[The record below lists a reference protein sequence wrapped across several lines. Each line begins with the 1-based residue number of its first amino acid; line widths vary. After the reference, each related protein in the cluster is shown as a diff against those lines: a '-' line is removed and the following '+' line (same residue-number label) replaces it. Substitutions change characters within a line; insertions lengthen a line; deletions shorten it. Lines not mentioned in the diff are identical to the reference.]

1 VERLL
6 LLLAVAAALVIPTA
20 VPAGDR
26 KGSDYQKMADAAE
39 WLPPE
44 QEGFLDCLAHGLGD
58 YQVEVIRRKGA
69 GREATIRVS
78 DRGKE
83 VYSWD
88 AHLSTVFWER
98 DGVLYHA
105 EFSPQASGCAVV
117 AYDLKAGKRLWRAE
131 LKGLGREHYSKY
143 SNAVRLQIVNDEVLS
158 VYGHEAVGRYVEIV
172 DRKTG
177 KTVGHKVFSEKKK
190 AE

>member
-1 VERLL
+1 VGRLIL
-6 LLLAVAAALVIPTA
+6 LVPVAVALVVATA
-20 VPAGDR
+20 VPAGGP
-26 KGSDYQKMADAAE
+26 KATDYQKMADAAD

-44 QEGFLDCLAHGLGD
+44 QEGFLQCLAHGLND

-69 GREATIRVS
+69 SWGATIRIS
-78 DRGKE
+78 EGGKE
-83 VYSWD
+83 LYSWD

-98 DGVLYHA
+98 DGMLYHA

-131 LKGLGREHYSKY
+131 LKGVGRGHYSKY
-143 SNAVRLQIVNDEVLS
+143 FNAVRLELTNDEVLS
-158 VYGHEAVGRYVEIV
+158 VYGHEAVGRYVEIL

-177 KTVGHKVFSEKKK
+177 KTVGHKVFPAKK
-190 AE
+190 